1 MFPLT
6 MNPVDGE
13 VPQQASC
20 MAGFVRSAVVGPQ
33 KSDRNNGCANLGRF
47 HTRIIPQKQW
57 SICIIT
63 IWILMSFEQEDMW
76 STSYMLILFSSRST
90 DARS

>member
-33 KSDRNNGCANLGRF
+33 KSDRNNGCANLGRL
-47 HTRIIPQKQW
+47 HTRIVP
-57 SICIIT
+57 
-63 IWILMSFEQEDMW
+63 
-76 STSYMLILFSSRST
+76 
-90 DARS
+90 